1 MLGGPMRP
9 PRYALEPLARL
20 RRDQADGAVRGL
32 AAAVEARGAQERE
45 RLSAEQRRS
54 EHDARVSVARDAEQ
68 EALAR
73 GELRAAD
80 LARGDAWEV
89 RLAAERAAMTADVE
103 RRRASEEQART
114 AEGRARSELAA
125 READAGVIERD
136 RARWSEQQGRQLEAR
151 EEEEAAEAYRPLR

>member
-1 MLGGPMRP
+1 MLAGLMRP
-9 PRYALEPLARL
+9 PRYALEPLASL

-32 AAAVEARGAQERE
+32 AAAVAARDVQERQ
-45 RLSAEQRRS
+45 RRSAEQRRS
-54 EHDARVSVARDAEQ
+54 EHDARASEVRDAEQ

-80 LARGDAWEV
+80 SARGDAWEV

-103 RRRASEEQART
+103 RRKSAEEQARS
-114 AEGRARSELAA
+114 AEGLARAELVA
-125 READAGVIERD
+125 READAGVIEKD
-136 RARWSEQQGRQLEAR
+136 RARWTEQQRLQREAR